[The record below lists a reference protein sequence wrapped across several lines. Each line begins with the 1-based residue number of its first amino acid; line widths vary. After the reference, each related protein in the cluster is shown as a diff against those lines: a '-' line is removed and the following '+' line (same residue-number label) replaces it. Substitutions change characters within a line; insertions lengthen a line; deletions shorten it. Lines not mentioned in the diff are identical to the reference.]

1 MVDSSLKGH
10 RKWFWLCL
18 LGSTACGAAATDR
31 AHAKPRAGS
40 VATSAGAPSEAEPGP
55 PVGAPRHRPEAASL
69 PFAGGYR
76 TIEAVGQSLEFPL
89 PDAQGW
95 RRDPREKRT
104 WVARHL
110 TTGSTLMVR
119 AWDHDDIAHIDDC
132 ERQARIW
139 RPELP
144 QAAAHELLDTR
155 EQPLAGVYA
164 GRLTLFVRGP
174 APAAP
179 SVLTGYALAF
189 GSDARSCL
197 MLAFATSASG
207 PSASSALAER
217 LGVMAEAV
225 FGRARRV
232 GIGERVLVPRM

>member
-31 AHAKPRAGS
+31 AHAKPAAES
-40 VATSAGAPSEAEPGP
+40 AATSAGAPSEAEPGL
-55 PVGAPRHRPEAASL
+55 PVGAPRHEREAASRA
-69 PFAGGYR
+69 FSGGYR

-104 WVARHL
+104 WMARHL
-110 TTGSTLMVR
+110 ATGSTLMVR
-119 AWDHDDIAHIDDC
+119 AWGHDDVAHTEDC
-132 ERQARIW
+132 ERQARLW

-144 QAAAHELLDTR
+144 EPAAHELLDAR
-155 EQPLAGVYA
+155 EQLLAGVYA
-164 GRLTLFVRGP
+164 GRLTLFVRG
-174 APAAP
+174 AAP
-179 SVLTGYALAF
+179 GAPSLLTGYALAF

-197 MLAFATSASG
+197 MLAFSTSASG
-207 PSASSALAER
+207 PSASSDLAER

-225 FGRARRV
+225 FARARRV